1 MGEGER
7 ETVECSGSKCVRE
20 EGELSG
26 RCSWLVREGED
37 QEPASGDL
45 EKIGFGEEAVGKG
58 ETLSAESESSE
69 EPGRQRGCWRVWAQ
83 DEAFEMEGLVAVPQ
97 AAHVTLR
104 R

>member
-26 RCSWLVREGED
+26 RRSWLVREGED

-45 EKIGFGEEAVGKG
+45 EKKGFGEEAVGKG
-58 ETLSAESESSE
+58 ETLRQSLRVPRSLGDSGAAGGCGLKMRHLRGKDSSQFRKL
-69 EPGRQRGCWRVWAQ
+69 P
-83 DEAFEMEGLVAVPQ
+83 
-97 AAHVTLR
+97 T
-104 R
+104 